1 MGNVKECQ
9 SCAMPMKKADDFGT
23 EKGGNASVDYC
34 CHCYKDGDFTW
45 HASSLD
51 EAVDGN
57 IEFWEKEGNESDDEL
72 RARVRE
78 EFSKLKRW
86 QTA

>member
-1 MGNVKECQ
+1 MKNANECQ
-9 SCAMPMKKADDFGT
+9 SCAMPMGKAEDFGT
-23 EKGGNASVDYC
+23 EKDGGASVDYC

-45 HASSLD
+45 HAASLD

-57 IEFWEKEGNESDDEL
+57 IEFWEKEGNESDADL
-72 RARVRE
+72 RARVKD

-86 QTA
+86 MTA

>member
-1 MGNVKECQ
+1 MENVKECQ
-9 SCAMPMKKADDFGT
+9 SCAMQMKEATDFGT
-23 EKGGNASVDYC
+23 EKGGSASVDYC

-45 HASSLD
+45 HAASLD
-51 EAVDGN
+51 EAVEGN
-57 IEFWEKEGNESDDEL
+57 VEFWEKEGNESDAEL

-86 QTA
+86 KTA

>member
-1 MGNVKECQ
+1 MENTKECQ
-9 SCAMPMKKADDFGT
+9 SCAMPMTKPDDFGT

-45 HASSLD
+45 TAESID
-51 EAVDGN
+51 EAVEGN
-57 IEFWEKEGNESDDEL
+57 VEFWEKEGNESDADL
-72 RARVRE
+72 RARIKS

-86 QTA
+86 KSA